1 MRWKKEDGNIKA
13 QRSQIENIELR
24 LNNQRRETTDKA
36 REEWWEEQCD
46 ELEKLHQM
54 EEDMTWYIKN

>member
-1 MRWKKEDGNIKA
+1 MRWKKEDGTIKA

-54 EEDMTWYIKN
+54 EEDMTWYIKD